1 MNGPG
6 NRSGRKDQIM
16 EEEKYYATFMLKIA
30 RYAANGRW
38 REFTG
43 ELQLVS
49 ARARL
54 DGDPW
59 LADQLDAIVRK
70 TRSGS
75 PQLPSPTACPAHA
88 DAEPSVHRPIYPPR
102 VAEQLDRLVGERA
115 HAGLLAEHGLRP
127 RNRIL
132 LTGMPG
138 TGKTTFAH
146 LLADRLGVGLRVA
159 RINTILSSRLG
170 STLDNIARLFD
181 DIETSDGVLFID
193 EADSLLGRRDDAND
207 IAEMRRATNLV
218 LQRIDSFPARATL
231 VCATNMVG
239 LVDPAAWR
247 RFDLTVEMPL
257 PDSRTAARIIEGRVG
272 ELGMDM
278 DPDAL
283 AGSDYGGIAP
293 ALLVRA
299 VDAVARDALL
309 DGGTRVD
316 MDGIGRLLD
325 GTCTSGHDRKGEP
338 PCR

>member
-1 MNGPG
+1 
-6 NRSGRKDQIM
+6 M
-16 EEEKYYATFMLKIA
+16 EKEKYYATFMLKIA
-30 RYAANGRW
+30 RYAADGRW
-38 REFTG
+38 KEFYG

-59 LADQLDAIVRK
+59 LADQLDAIARK
-70 TRSGS
+70 TRSGN
-75 PQLPSPTACPAHA
+75 PQPPSSPAHPARA
-88 DAEPSVHRPIYPPR
+88 DMERSAHRPIYPPQ
-102 VAEQLDRLVGERA
+102 VAVQLDRLVGERG
-115 HAGLLAEHGLRP
+115 HADLLAEHGLRP

-132 LTGMPG
+132 LTGLPG

-146 LLADRLGVGLRVA
+146 LLADRLGVGLHVA
-159 RINTILSSRLG
+159 RINTIISSRLG
-170 STLDNIARLFD
+170 STLDNIAQLFD
-181 DIETSDGVLFID
+181 DIETSGGVLFID

-231 VCATNMVG
+231 VCATNMVR

-283 AGSDYGGIAP
+283 VGSDYGGIAP

-299 VDAVARDALL
+299 VDAAARDALL
-309 DGGTRVD
+309 DGGTHVD
-316 MDGIGRLLD
+316 MDSIGRRID
-325 GTCTSGHDRKGEP
+325 GTRTSNHGQKGEP
-338 PCR
+338 SCR